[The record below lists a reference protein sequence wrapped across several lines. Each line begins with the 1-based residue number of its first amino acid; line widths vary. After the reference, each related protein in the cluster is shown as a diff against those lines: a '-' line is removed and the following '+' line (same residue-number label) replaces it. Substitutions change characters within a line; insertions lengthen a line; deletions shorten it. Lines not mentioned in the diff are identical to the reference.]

1 MVTSSIESATS
12 WVPVSAAAE
21 LLRVSRSRVYQLIG
35 AGSIVAVRVD
45 RTWLINRRSVDSRIA
60 MLRAE
65 GGDHD
70 GLR

>member
-1 MVTSSIESATS
+1 MATSSIETVTS
-12 WVPVSAAAE
+12 WLPVSAAAE
-21 LLRVSRSRVYQLIG
+21 LLRVSRSRVYQLIE
-35 AGSIVAVRVD
+35 AGSVTAVRVD

-70 GLR
+70 GVR